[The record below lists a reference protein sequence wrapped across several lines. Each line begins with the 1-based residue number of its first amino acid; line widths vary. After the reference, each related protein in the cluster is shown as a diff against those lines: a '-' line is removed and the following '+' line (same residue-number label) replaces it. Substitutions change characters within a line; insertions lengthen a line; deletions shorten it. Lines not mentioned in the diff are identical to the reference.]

1 MLANAFIL
9 TNSDFI
15 PYCFT
20 QNYFYSLTQI
30 VREEKVSGT
39 NSKLPLIELNQVWE
53 NLKAAHPT
61 ITRLWVAKPTRS
73 SDAIS
78 EACVTLATNYSSNI
92 VENFE
97 ARVTSY
103 LRYKIS
109 RIFPVRL
116 NVIDR
121 HRNIYDTCLT
131 FFLTDVAERR
141 PFQNHQRV
149 CFPPHCRNA
158 RKMARKCR
166 MHFNNCR
173 NG

>member
-1 MLANAFIL
+1 
-9 TNSDFI
+9 
-15 PYCFT
+15 
-20 QNYFYSLTQI
+20 
-30 VREEKVSGT
+30 VSGT

-73 SDAIS
+73 SHAIS
-78 EACVTLATNYSSNI
+78 KVCVRLATNYSSNI

-103 LRYKIS
+103 LRYKVL

-121 HRNIYDTCLT
+121 RRNIYDICLT
-131 FFLTDVAERR
+131 FF
-141 PFQNHQRV
+141 
-149 CFPPHCRNA
+149 
-158 RKMARKCR
+158 
-166 MHFNNCR
+166 
-173 NG
+173 